1 MNWDLIFSITNSWAL
16 LMWLILAFAPRREII
31 MKSVFYG
38 GAGLLSLTYAVIII
52 PLMTGMID
60 GGSGGTPDFSTL
72 QGVQQLL
79 SSDGG
84 ATIGWIHYLAFDL
97 FVGIWVAQNADRYGF
112 SRLVQ
117 IPVLFFTLMLGP
129 FGLTLYLLLRAT
141 RHNVV
146 ADAVVPQ

>member
-1 MNWDLIFSITNSWAL
+1 MNWDLIFSVTNSWAL
-16 LMWLILAFAPRREII
+16 LMWLILAFAPRREIV
-31 MKSVFYG
+31 MKGIFYG
-38 GAGLLSLTYAVIII
+38 GAGLLSLTYAMIII

-97 FVGIWVAQNADRYGF
+97 FVGIWVARNADRYGF
-112 SRLVQ
+112 SRIVQ
-117 IPVLFFTLMLGP
+117 IPLLFFTLMLGP

-141 RHNVV
+141 RHNRV